1 MSPQQLLAVLFAR
14 KGVIAL
20 GLLVTLA
27 TAVAVSAL
35 LPARWTASAAVLVD
49 AKGPD
54 PISGLLLPAQ
64 LLPGYMATQVDIIQ
78 SQNVALKVV
87 DALKLDASPVARDEW
102 QRDTGGRGSLR
113 IWLADLLLKRLDVRP
128 SRESSVINISFTA
141 SDPAFA
147 AAVANAFARAY
158 IGTHL
163 ELRVEPARQAAEWFG
178 ERTRALRQDVEQST
192 GKLAQYQRDKGI
204 VSLDE
209 RLETGNA
216 RLDQLNLQL
225 SQAAAQ
231 TADALSRQR
240 LARDFAASGRPPDAL
255 PDVLA
260 SPLVASLK
268 ADLARLDGRVQE
280 LASRLGRGHPQLQAA
295 LAEADSVRQRL
306 DDEIRTV
313 LRGIDSNAQVAQRR
327 EAELR
332 AQVAAQK
339 DLVLRVKNERDEL
352 AALMREA
359 ENAQKAFDVT
369 TQRFTQAN
377 LESQATQTNVAVLNP
392 AVEPIEPSFPRWPL
406 NLALATVLGTMLGVG
421 LALLLELLDQRV
433 RMASDLASRV
443 GVPVLASLPR
453 ARLPR
458 GPRPGL
464 PWRRAPST

>member
-1 MSPQQLLAVLFAR
+1 MTPQQLLAVLFAR

-20 GLLVTLA
+20 ALLVTLA

-35 LPARWTASAAVLVD
+35 LPARWTATTSVLVD

-64 LLPGYMATQVDIIQ
+64 LLPGYMATQVDIIE

-102 QRDTGGRGSLR
+102 QRDTGARGSIR

-158 IGTHL
+158 IATQL
-163 ELRVEPARQAAEWFG
+163 ELRVEPARQVAEWFSD
-178 ERTRALRQDVEQST
+178 RTRALRHEVEQST
-192 GKLAQYQRDKGI
+192 GKLAQYQREKGI

-231 TADALSRQR
+231 TADASSRQR
-240 LARDFAASGRPPDAL
+240 LAREFVASGRPPDAL
-255 PDVLA
+255 PEVLA

-268 ADLARLDGRVQE
+268 ADLTRLDGRLQE
-280 LASRLGRGHPQLQAA
+280 LASRLGHGHPQLQAA
-295 LAEADSVRQRL
+295 AAEADSVRRRL
-306 DDEIRTV
+306 DEEIQTV
-313 LRGIDSNAQVAQRR
+313 LRGIETSAQVAQRR

-339 DLVLRVKNERDEL
+339 DVVLRLKNTRDEL

-369 TQRFTQAN
+369 TQRFTQTS

-406 NLALATVLGTMLGVG
+406 NLALATVLGTMVGIG
-421 LALLLELLDQRV
+421 LALALEFLDPRI
-433 RMASDLASRV
+433 RMAPDVSALV
-443 GVPVLASLPR
+443 GAPVLASLPR
-453 ARLPR
+453 ARLAGPPR
-458 GPRPGL
+458 RAL